1 MRYKSI
7 TRKISEEL
15 NVPEVLV
22 KKIITHRWNYIKDK
36 MMGTTKF
43 STVLEGLI
51 RIKPYNDYYY
61 DKWEIK
67 TQLKRDRK
75 LQKLKDENT

>member
-1 MRYKSI
+1 
-7 TRKISEEL
+7 
-15 NVPEVLV
+15 
-22 KKIITHRWNYIKDK
+22 
-36 MMGTTKF
+36 MGTTKF